1 MGKKWTAF
9 LKLKG
14 ETWTKKSEEMLDEF
28 DGLVQFLRGVDVDYN
43 LIVFVE
49 DEDSMALLTQNPEQ
63 TSETRVRR
71 EENGV

>member
-14 ETWTKKSEEMLDEF
+14 ETWTEKSEEMLDEF

-49 DEDSMALLTQNPEQ
+49 DEDSTILRTQNPEQ
-63 TSETRVRR
+63 TSDTWVRG